1 MSLFFV
7 AYIGKSSML
16 ATCNTF
22 GTTKRKGEVE
32 IPEFLKNHD
41 DVLEHRP
48 LTDYDNEPNPYTC
61 NPHCKDGFI

>member
-1 MSLFFV
+1 
-7 AYIGKSSML
+7 ML